1 MFHYDKALALHEF
14 CKERIRD
21 AINGYDYEVSFWK
34 GQGKDDT
41 TAHKLSSVGLV
52 RWIERETRIPFDER
66 ASVYRIYDYFELW
79 KLGFPNQ
86 LVEIYGSD
94 LGNDGI

>member
-21 AINGYDYEVSFWK
+21 AMNGYYYEVSIRK
-34 GQGKDDT
+34 EQGKDDA
-41 TAHKLSSVGLV
+41 TAHMLSSVTLI
-52 RWIERETRIPFDER
+52 RWLEYETRIPIEEQAPID
-66 ASVYRIYDYFELW
+66 RIHDYFEPW

-94 LGNDGI
+94 LDNDGI